1 MLATPAPIKT
11 IVNVKVS
18 PVCRMMQQLVI
29 PFSFLE
35 LQNAQSATQIALIQ
49 GKLQKVASSAFY
61 SDWAAFYGSQIDA
74 LTTMTA
80 QRLHEMDKLL
90 AQSWKE
96 TPRGRDPKADT
107 LRQFV
112 QNIVDAQRTA
122 NNADIESAASAVDTQ
137 GFPTIAD
144 AMTAIA
150 APLALPA
157 APSAIQAVAAQQNQF
172 SHVPAAEATPL
183 PENDELIPNSVPTTV
198 PRRVLRL
205 YSPQALATY
214 LGVEVGSFV
223 PAAQA
228 AARDCGAGS
237 RRVRP

>member
-18 PVCRMMQQLVI
+18 PVCRMMQQLVV

-49 GKLQKVASSAFY
+49 GKLQKVASSTFY
-61 SDWAAFYGSQIDA
+61 SDWAAFYGSQTDA

-137 GFPTIAD
+137 GFATIAG

-157 APSAIQAVAAQQNQF
+157 APSAIQGVA
-172 SHVPAAEATPL
+172 ATPL

-228 AARDCGAGS
+228 AARDCGTQS
-237 RRVRP
+237 RPVRP